1 MTTPSTQRKA
11 GPLLGTGSQTSWP
24 FTFKVFAEGDIK
36 VTVADIN
43 GVETE
48 LVLGANYSVTL
59 NPNQETSPGGSVTYP
74 LSGSPLA
81 VGGKLTIT
89 GDIDYDQPLDLPSGG
104 NFSPLALENQL
115 DRTVMQIQQLRETI
129 SRSLLVPVTSDAA
142 PSLPPPEAN
151 QLIGWDATG
160 ENLQNIAIEDLATA
174 VTYGTFRY
182 DTFVGNGATT
192 QFTPSANPA
201 TIANLDV
208 AIDGLTMTPG
218 TDYTLVS
225 GVVVFTAA
233 PTNGAEILV
242 RYGEAMTSA
251 PGDAADISYHPSG
264 TGAVATNVQ
273 SKLREFVSVKDFG
286 AVGDGVADDTVAV
299 NAAFSALKVLGG
311 GDLIFP
317 NGDYRFNIDVS
328 GVNPRMQWIGEGN
341 VTFRPYLASPTRSGI
356 VYANNS
362 SGLGTGFGVNIIFRN
377 INFTGRFVG
386 DVDPQY
392 GRVDAC
398 VNLTS
403 SWATFYDCSFQYSTV
418 AGFRSLYG
426 QYNEFYS
433 CTFGA
438 NVDNNNTA
446 GCLLDSN
453 TDVEAANENT
463 FVRCKFNTNK
473 NGLVIKGGVGN
484 RIIGCQFQNT
494 VAGGLGA
501 LVLDADGTGFGTDTN
516 WIAGNYFE
524 INSRDV
530 YIGVAPRQTFEGNI
544 FLPGTFLSVTCYD
557 LRFFGNTSYGGSPVP
572 DFNHPSINTDVAALT
587 WIGNNF
593 DPDIVGLDHAGP
605 TRLNIEQAGTRLRRT
620 DNLLNATGKTA
631 VEPVNIVQDWCGV
644 KPAVA
649 KSVATDL
656 FSITQETANTAP
668 ARIAVFTVEV
678 FLWDDAAA
686 ASQYGYSA
694 HTQRFTVLITNNTSG
709 APQPYIVAENSG
721 VDIGI
726 STGFMAPGP
735 VTLTTSVSGD
745 VITFRGSWAGTGSGA
760 GSMSQQAI
768 AYILRGAGT
777 AGFSMKQL

>member
-1 MTTPSTQRKA
+1 MAMTRPISEQ
-11 GPLLGTGSQTSWP
+11 
-24 FTFKVFAEGDIK
+24 
-36 VTVADIN
+36 
-43 GVETE
+43 
-48 LVLGANYSVTL
+48 
-59 NPNQETSPGGSVTYP
+59 VTY
-74 LSGSPLA
+74 A
-81 VGGKLTIT
+81 
-89 GDIDYDQPLDLPSGG
+89 GDTVK
-104 NFSPLALENQL
+104 AEL
-115 DRTVMQIQQLRETI
+115 DRI
-129 SRSLLVPVTSDAA
+129 SAK
-142 PSLPPPEAN
+142 
-151 QLIGWDATG
+151 
-160 ENLQNIAIEDLATA
+160 LA
-174 VTYGTFRY
+174 
-182 DTFVGNGATT
+182 DT
-192 QFTPSANPA
+192 
-201 TIANLDV
+201 
-208 AIDGLTMTPG
+208 
-218 TDYTLVS
+218 
-225 GVVVFTAA
+225 
-233 PTNGAEILV
+233 
-242 RYGEAMTSA
+242 
-251 PGDAADISYHPSG
+251 
-264 TGAVATNVQ
+264 
-273 SKLREFVSVKDFG
+273 VSVKDFG
-286 AVGDGVADDTVAV
+286 AVGDGVTDDTVAV

-328 GVNPRMQWIGEGN
+328 GVNPRMQWIGVGN
-341 VTFRPYLASPTRSGI
+341 VTFRPYLASPTRFGI

-362 SGLGTGFGVNIIFRN
+362 SGLGTGIGVNIIFRN

-392 GRVDAC
+392 GRVYTC

-403 SWATFYDCSFQYSTV
+403 SWATFYDCSFQYATI

-433 CTFGA
+433 CLFGA
-438 NVDNNNTA
+438 NVDNNGTA
-446 GCLLDSN
+446 GCLLESN
-453 TDVEAANENT
+453 TASEAANENT

-473 NGLVIKGGVGN
+473 NGLVIKGGGGN
-484 RIIGCQFQNT
+484 RIVGCQFQNT

-516 WIAGNYFE
+516 WISGNYFE

-530 YIGVAPRQTFEGNI
+530 HIGIAARQTFEGNI
-544 FLPGTFLSVTCYD
+544 FFPGTFLSNTCYD

-572 DFNHPSINTDVAALT
+572 EFNHPLGSADVASLT

-620 DNLLNATGKTA
+620 DNLLNATGKVA
-631 VEPVNIVQDWCGV
+631 VEPVSVIQDWCGV

-649 KSVATDL
+649 KNVTTDL
-656 FSITQETANTAP
+656 FSITQETASTAA

-678 FLWDDAAA
+678 FLWDDTVST
-686 ASQYGYSA
+686 SQYGYSA

-709 APQPYIVAENSG
+709 TPQPYIVAENSG
-721 VDIGI
+721 LDIGI

-760 GSMSQQAI
+760 GAMSQQAI